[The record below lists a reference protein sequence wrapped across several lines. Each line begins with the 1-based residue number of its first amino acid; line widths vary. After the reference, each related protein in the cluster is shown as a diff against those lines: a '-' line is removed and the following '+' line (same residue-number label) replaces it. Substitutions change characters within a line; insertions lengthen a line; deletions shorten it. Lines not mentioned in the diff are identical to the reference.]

1 MSRVLIVYFSRTG
14 ATRRVAAALATT
26 LHADVEEIIDRSDR
40 SGMLGILRC
49 VLDSVMRRSAL
60 IEPMRHDLT
69 AYQMVVI
76 GTPVWAGRVSAPV
89 RAWLATYRH
98 RLPRVAFFCTLA
110 GRDGESALKEL
121 CELAAKQPVAHCAI
135 TQKNASPGEE
145 SRALNLF
152 TQRIERKL
160 AHIEEVEWSA

>member
-40 SGMLGILRC
+40 SGTLGTLRC
-49 VLDSVMRRSAL
+49 VLDSVMGRSAS
-60 IEPMRHDLT
+60 IEPMRHDLS
-69 AYQMVVI
+69 AYHMVVI

-89 RAWLATYRH
+89 RAWLATHRR

-110 GRDGESALKEL
+110 GRGSESALQEL
-121 CELAAKQPVAHCAI
+121 CELAAKQPVARCAI
-135 TQKNASPGEE
+135 SQRNAPQGEE
-145 SRALNLF
+145 TRALNLF
-152 TQRIERKL
+152 AQRIERTL
-160 AHIEEVEWSA
+160 AHIEEIEWAA